1 MESPCERRIFTAP
14 VSYALTMPFVTLPLT
29 HSSYRSRT
37 GGFAVK
43 GQRLNRLTNEPDVP
57 DEIRTRDNLIKSQVL
72 CQLSYGDR
80 MRFRLKAGPVFRSED
95 PPWKIGSLKRRMDIA
110 CRTRPSP
117 LLFRSNFCRNLPL
130 MAQPSSDSDGIR
142 TRISNAAPSCKV
154 SRRDARQEI
163 RI

>member
-1 MESPCERRIFTAP
+1 MPFV

-72 CQLSYGDR
+72 YQLSYGDR

-95 PPWKIGSLKRRMDIA
+95 PPWKIGSLKRRDGH
-110 CRTRPSP
+110 RLQDSP
-117 LLFRSNFCRNLPL
+117 IPFIVQIQFLPKS
-130 MAQPSSDSDGIR
+130 AINGTAFQ
-142 TRISNAAPSCKV
+142 
-154 SRRDARQEI
+154 
-163 RI
+163 